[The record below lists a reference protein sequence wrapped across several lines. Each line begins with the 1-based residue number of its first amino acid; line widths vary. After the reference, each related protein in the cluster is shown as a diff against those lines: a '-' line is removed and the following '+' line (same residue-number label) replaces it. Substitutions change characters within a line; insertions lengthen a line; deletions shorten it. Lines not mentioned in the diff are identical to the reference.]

1 MRHGGGLDPEW
12 FDYPTL
18 LMYAIAPFQGWADE
32 SYLAGRLV
40 VVALGLA
47 GIAAAWWLGYRAY
60 GTMAGFVAGAV
71 TAVEVTHVAYGW
83 PSRMCR

>member
-18 LMYAIAPFQGWADE
+18 LMYAIAPFEGWADDP

-47 GIAAAWWLGYRAY
+47 GIAAAWQLA
-60 GTMAGFVAGAV
+60 
-71 TAVEVTHVAYGW
+71 TARTGRWRGSSPAPSP
-83 PSRMCR
+83 PSR